1 MKELV
6 LFDKTQNS
14 ILGNVRSDGDMLSL
28 TDLWKAAN
36 SPNKKDPSTW
46 QRRESTIELID
57 TVCNFLNTPKMGV
70 LKSKRGKS
78 NGGTWAHKNLALAYA
93 KWLDPK
99 LHILINEV
107 FFQLIEEE
115 KNPDLIADRYI
126 KAYKKRGKDEKWI
139 QERFEGKV
147 VRNTFT
153 STLAKHGVK
162 HDGFRQC
169 TNAIYSPLFGGKT
182 DVIRQKKN
190 LPEKANIRDN
200 LSRLELMSVKFAEEL
215 ASENIKNNNLQGNNE
230 CAKAS
235 FIASNAVKDCVLKS
249 RQKINQTI

>member
-1 MKELV
+1 MV
-6 LFDKTQNS
+6 GSQ
-14 ILGNVRSDGDMLSL
+14 
-28 TDLWKAAN
+28 
-36 SPNKKDPSTW
+36 
-46 QRRESTIELID
+46 
-57 TVCNFLNTPKMGV
+57 TPY
-70 LKSKRGKS
+70 SNKRGFLPAYRRRKKS
-78 NGGTWAHKNLALAYA
+78 R
-93 KWLDPK
+93 P
-99 LHILINEV
+99 
-107 FFQLIEEE
+107 Q
-115 KNPDLIADRYI
+115 ADRYI

-249 RQKINQTI
+249 RQKINQTL

>member
-6 LFDKTQNS
+6 LFDNTQNS
-14 ILGNVRSDGDMLSL
+14 ILGNVRADGDMLSL
-28 TDLWKAAN
+28 TDLWKTARSPKSK
-36 SPNKKDPSTW
+36 SPNDWLRLDSS
-46 QRRESTIELID
+46 QQLID
-57 TVCNFLNTPKMGV
+57 TVAELLNTVSSRIIKT
-70 LKSKRGKS
+70 KKGK
-78 NGGTWAHKNLALAYA
+78 GGGSYAHRNVALAYA
-93 KWLDPK
+93 KYLDPK
-99 LHILINEV
+99 LHAMVNEI
-107 FFQLIEEE
+107 FFQRIEEE

-126 KAYKKRGKDEKWI
+126 KAYQKRGKDKKWI

-230 CAKAS
+230 CVKAS

>member
-6 LFDKTQNS
+6 LFDKSQNKVLAN
-14 ILGNVRSDGDMLSL
+14 IACENDLVSL
-28 TDLWKAAN
+28 TDLWKGYGSDPQKTPAKWQETEQAKSFIKAAC
-36 SPNKKDPSTW
+36 K
-46 QRRESTIELID
+46 L
-57 TVCNFLNTPKMGV
+57 LNIAKNDII
-70 LKSKRGKS
+70 KSRRGKG
-78 NGGTWAHKNLALAYA
+78 GGTYAHRQIGSEYA
-93 KWLDPK
+93 QYLNPEYGV
-99 LHILINEV
+99 IVNEV
-107 FFQLIEEE
+107 FFQRVEEE

-126 KAYKKRGKDEKWI
+126 KAYQKRGKDEKWI

-230 CAKAS
+230 CVKAS

>member
-1 MKELV
+1 
-6 LFDKTQNS
+6 
-14 ILGNVRSDGDMLSL
+14 
-28 TDLWKAAN
+28 
-36 SPNKKDPSTW
+36 
-46 QRRESTIELID
+46 
-57 TVCNFLNTPKMGV
+57 MGV

-78 NGGTWAHKNLALAYA
+78 DGGTQAHKNLALAYA

-107 FFQLIEEE
+107 FFQRIEEE

-249 RQKINQTI
+249 RQKINQTNMGKISITYNGESILIESGKKNLTITAEQAYYLKEMLSDIDSKYNLRPQIQNK